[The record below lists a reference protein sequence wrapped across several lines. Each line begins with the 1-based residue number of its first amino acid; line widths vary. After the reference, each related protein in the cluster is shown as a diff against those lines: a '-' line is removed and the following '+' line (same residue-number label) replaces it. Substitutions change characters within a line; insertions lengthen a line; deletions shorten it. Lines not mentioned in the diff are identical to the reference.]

1 MTRHLGIAQAWLFC
15 FDPTQDPRFRRALK
29 GKSNDHQV
37 NESPVTA
44 RQESVLNEMI
54 NRIRKHSDLGLKD
67 KTNRP
72 LIVVCT
78 KFDAWENLFGELPS
92 PWLKSS
98 KTGTHVLNM
107 DQIELVSDKLKEV
120 LNQLC
125 PELVSASQSISD
137 LVYFIPVSATG
148 DAPVKDPRSG
158 DYRVRADF
166 IKPVW
171 CEVPV
176 LLAMAHRAPKLV
188 KAARTSD
195 TGVGKKPP
203 AR

>member
-1 MTRHLGIAQAWLFC
+1 M
-15 FDPTQDPRFRRALK
+15 
-29 GKSNDHQV
+29 
-37 NESPVTA
+37 
-44 RQESVLNEMI
+44 
-54 NRIRKHSDLGLKD
+54 
-67 KTNRP
+67 
-72 LIVVCT
+72 
-78 KFDAWENLFGELPS
+78 
-92 PWLKSS
+92 
-98 KTGTHVLNM
+98 
-107 DQIELVSDKLKEV
+107 SDKLKEI

-171 CEVPV
+171 CEIPV